1 MVQYIY
7 IDSPMCLHRINLHRF
22 CGMDPDLTHL
32 FRAWLF
38 LIKPWSIDV
47 HSHKPVIHGMF
58 FSHQWLVPI
67 QFQMSSSQS
76 QWDDCSIDRIE
87 PPRESPSSARRSV
100 FVSTSSSYLVEFIPK
115 AHGKLDGETAIF
127 MCHTESEMRN
137 FYATVKDWSDRAMR
151 KHVLWSWLF
160 YPILIIIILYIYIYY
175 IILYILWWYM

>member
-1 MVQYIY
+1 
-7 IDSPMCLHRINLHRF
+7 MCLHRINLHRF

-67 QFQMSSSQS
+67 QFQISSSQS

-160 YPILIIIILYIYIYY
+160 YPILIIIILYIYY